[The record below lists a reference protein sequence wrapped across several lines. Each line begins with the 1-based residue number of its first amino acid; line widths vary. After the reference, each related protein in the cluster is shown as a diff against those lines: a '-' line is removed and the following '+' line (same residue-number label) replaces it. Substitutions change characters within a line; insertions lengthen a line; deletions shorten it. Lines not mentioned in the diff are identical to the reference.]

1 MKQFKTFFVKFI
13 TYNFAVLFA
22 GSLAANAEI
31 KVVTTIKPLHSL
43 ISNVMDGVGE
53 PSLIIEG
60 STSPHSFVLK
70 PSHAKMI
77 EQADIIFWIGKDI
90 ETFMEKPLES
100 IAKNAKKI
108 SFMELTSIE
117 KLKFREENIFD
128 HDDHDDHGHGEK
140 KDHDDHGHGEDKDH
154 DDHGHGE
161 KKDHDDHGH
170 GEHPF
175 EWAGLFDLKSGTY
188 KWSFSKVD
196 GKYAD
201 PAMRMVILPAHD
213 IEEVEETA
221 EELLEAES
229 SEMKSDG
236 EILVANNV
244 SYSLNFD
251 ESKDMTHFTVNIN
264 EDGKYAFFTEH
275 MPFEFESDEHFF
287 KNTSGDDVEPVAQE
301 PEVDHHDHGHGEKK
315 DHDDHGHAEK
325 KDHDDHGHEGH
336 HHGEFDAHIWLDPAN
351 AKEMLHEIAHELADL
366 DPANANKYES
376 NANKAI
382 KSIDEMISSVNSSI
396 NKDAK
401 FIVFHDAYQYF
412 EKRFGVA
419 TAGALTLNTDVLPG
433 AKQISEIQEVIAEKD
448 IKCIFSEPQFNP
460 KIIETIAQDTGIKTG
475 VLDPLGSIFDG
486 GKEQYFTLINDIGNK
501 LKDC

>member
-1 MKQFKTFFVKFI
+1 MKQIKTFFARFI
-13 TYNFAVLFA
+13 TYIFIVLFA
-22 GSLAANAEI
+22 GSLTANAEI

-77 EQADIIFWIGKDI
+77 EQADIIFWIGEDI

-170 GEHPF
+170 GE
-175 EWAGLFDLKSGTY
+175 DK
-188 KWSFSKVD
+188 D
-196 GKYAD
+196 
-201 PAMRMVILPAHD
+201 HD
-213 IEEVEETA
+213 
-221 EELLEAES
+221 
-229 SEMKSDG
+229 
-236 EILVANNV
+236 
-244 SYSLNFD
+244 
-251 ESKDMTHFTVNIN
+251 
-264 EDGKYAFFTEH
+264 
-275 MPFEFESDEHFF
+275 
-287 KNTSGDDVEPVAQE
+287 
-301 PEVDHHDHGHGEKK
+301 DHGHGEKK
-315 DHDDHGHAEK
+315 DHDDHGHGEGKGHDDHGHGEK
-325 KDHDDHGHEGH
+325 KDHDDHGHGHEGH
-336 HHGEFDAHIWLDPAN
+336 NHGEFDAHIWLDPAN

-366 DPANANKYES
+366 DPDNASKYES
-376 NANKAI
+376 NADQTI
-382 KSIDEMISSVNSSI
+382 KSIDQMIKDIDTNI

-412 EKRFGVA
+412 ETRFGVM

-433 AKQISEIQEVIAEKD
+433 AKQISEIQEVIEERD

-475 VLDPLGSIFDG
+475 VLDPLGSIFDAN
-486 GKEQYFTLINDIGNK
+486 KMQYFKLINDLGNK

>member
-1 MKQFKTFFVKFI
+1 MEQIKTFFAKFI
-13 TYNFAVLFA
+13 TYIFAVLFA

-77 EQADIIFWIGKDI
+77 EQADIIFWIGEDI

-128 HDDHDDHGHGEK
+128 HDDHDDHGHGE
-140 KDHDDHGHGEDKDH
+140 DKDH

-170 GEHPF
+170 GE
-175 EWAGLFDLKSGTY
+175 D
-188 KWSFSKVD
+188 
-196 GKYAD
+196 
-201 PAMRMVILPAHD
+201 
-213 IEEVEETA
+213 
-221 EELLEAES
+221 
-229 SEMKSDG
+229 
-236 EILVANNV
+236 
-244 SYSLNFD
+244 
-251 ESKDMTHFTVNIN
+251 
-264 EDGKYAFFTEH
+264 
-275 MPFEFESDEHFF
+275 
-287 KNTSGDDVEPVAQE
+287 
-301 PEVDHHDHGHGEKK
+301 K
-315 DHDDHGHAEK
+315 DHDDHGP
-325 KDHDDHGHEGH
+325 GHEGH
-336 HHGEFDAHIWLDPAN
+336 HHGEFDGHIWLDPAN

-366 DPANANKYES
+366 DPDNASKYES
-376 NANKAI
+376 NADQTI
-382 KSIDEMISSVNSSI
+382 KSIDKMIKDIDTNI

-412 EKRFGVA
+412 ETRFGVM

-433 AKQISEIQEVIAEKD
+433 AKQISEIQEVITERD

-475 VLDPLGSIFDG
+475 VLDPLGSIFDAN
-486 GKEQYFTLINDIGNK
+486 KMQYFKLINDLGNK

>member
-1 MKQFKTFFVKFI
+1 
-13 TYNFAVLFA
+13 
-22 GSLAANAEI
+22 
-31 KVVTTIKPLHSL
+31 
-43 ISNVMDGVGE
+43 MDGVGE

-77 EQADIIFWIGKDI
+77 EQADIIFWIGEDI

-140 KDHDDHGHGEDKDH
+140 KDHDDHGHG
-154 DDHGHGE
+154 
-161 KKDHDDHGH
+161 
-170 GEHPF
+170 
-175 EWAGLFDLKSGTY
+175 
-188 KWSFSKVD
+188 
-196 GKYAD
+196 
-201 PAMRMVILPAHD
+201 
-213 IEEVEETA
+213 
-221 EELLEAES
+221 
-229 SEMKSDG
+229 
-236 EILVANNV
+236 
-244 SYSLNFD
+244 
-251 ESKDMTHFTVNIN
+251 
-264 EDGKYAFFTEH
+264 
-275 MPFEFESDEHFF
+275 
-287 KNTSGDDVEPVAQE
+287 
-301 PEVDHHDHGHGEKK
+301 
-315 DHDDHGHAEK
+315 
-325 KDHDDHGHEGH
+325 HEGH

-366 DPANANKYES
+366 DPNNASKYES
-376 NANKAI
+376 NADQAI
-382 KSIDEMISSVNSSI
+382 MSIDKMIKEIDGNI

-412 EKRFGVA
+412 EKRFGVM

-433 AKQISEIQEVIAEKD
+433 AKQISEIQEVIEERD

-475 VLDPLGSIFDG
+475 VLDPLGSIFDAN
-486 GKEQYFTLINDIGNK
+486 KMQYFKLINDLGNK

>member
-1 MKQFKTFFVKFI
+1 MKQIKTFFVKFI
-13 TYNFAVLFA
+13 TYIFVVLFA

-77 EQADIIFWIGKDI
+77 EQADIIFWIGEDI

-108 SFMELTSIE
+108 SFMELASIE
-117 KLKFREENIFD
+117 KLKFREENIFEYD
-128 HDDHDDHGHGEK
+128 N
-140 KDHDDHGHGEDKDH
+140 HDDHGHGEDKDH

-161 KKDHDDHGH
+161 KKDHDNHG
-170 GEHPF
+170 
-175 EWAGLFDLKSGTY
+175 
-188 KWSFSKVD
+188 
-196 GKYAD
+196 
-201 PAMRMVILPAHD
+201 
-213 IEEVEETA
+213 
-221 EELLEAES
+221 
-229 SEMKSDG
+229 
-236 EILVANNV
+236 
-244 SYSLNFD
+244 
-251 ESKDMTHFTVNIN
+251 
-264 EDGKYAFFTEH
+264 
-275 MPFEFESDEHFF
+275 
-287 KNTSGDDVEPVAQE
+287 
-301 PEVDHHDHGHGEKK
+301 
-315 DHDDHGHAEK
+315 
-325 KDHDDHGHEGH
+325 HGHEGH

-366 DPANANKYES
+366 DPDNASKYES
-376 NANKAI
+376 NADQAI
-382 KSIDEMISSVNSSI
+382 KSIDKMIKDIDTNI
-396 NKDAK
+396 NKDAR

-412 EKRFGVA
+412 ETRFGVV

-433 AKQISEIQEVIAEKD
+433 AKQISEIQEVITERN

-475 VLDPLGSIFDG
+475 VLDPLGSIFDAN
-486 GKEQYFTLINDIGNK
+486 KMQYFKLINDLGNK